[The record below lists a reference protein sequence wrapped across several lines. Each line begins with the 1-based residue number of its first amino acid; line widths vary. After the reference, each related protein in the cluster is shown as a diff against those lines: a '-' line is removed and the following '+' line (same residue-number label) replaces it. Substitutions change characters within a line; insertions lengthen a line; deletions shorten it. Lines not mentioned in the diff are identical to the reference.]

1 MKAKA
6 DSQPNRI
13 SETPSHS
20 ERTPT
25 MLRRTKIVATLG
37 PATDSPESLGA
48 IIAAGVD
55 VTRLNFSHGTAEDH
69 EKRARLVRDTAKAQ
83 GRFVAI
89 MADLQGPKLRIA
101 RFCDNKVTL
110 TAGQTFVLDATMD
123 KESGTSDCVGIDY
136 EQLIRDVKPG
146 DILVLDDGRIEMQI
160 DAVDDH
166 SITSTVLIGGPL
178 SNNKGLNKRGGGLS
192 AEALTEKD
200 KQDIVTAARLG
211 ADYVAVSFVRNAEDM
226 HTARRLLKEAGSE
239 AGLVAKIERA
249 ELAHDDAALDAVIE
263 ASDVVMVARGDLAVE
278 IGDAE
283 LVGVQK
289 HIIQRARILNRAV
302 ITATQMM
309 ESMITNP
316 MPTRAEV
323 SDVANAVMDYTD
335 AVMLSAETAVG
346 DYPVEAVAAMVRICI
361 GAEKHPSMH
370 QSKHRMHESMGQVD
384 EAIALSA
391 MYAANHLNGI
401 AAIICLTETGAT
413 PRLMSR
419 IKSSLPIYAFSRH
432 HTTQHRVVMYR
443 GVQTVP
449 FDAANFAA
457 EETNTQAVEQL
468 VKQGVVKDGDLVVVT
483 KGNFTNAQGGTN
495 SMQILRVGEHL
506 H

>member
-1 MKAKA
+1 
-6 DSQPNRI
+6 
-13 SETPSHS
+13 
-20 ERTPT
+20 

-37 PATDSPESLGA
+37 PATDSPDALA
-48 IIAAGVD
+48 DIINAGVD
-55 VTRLNFSHGTAEDH
+55 VVRLNFSHGSAEEH
-69 EKRARLVRDTAKAQ
+69 IARAQRVRAAAAAA
-83 GRFVAI
+83 GRFVALL
-89 MADLQGPKLRIA
+89 ADLQGPKLRIA
-101 RFCDNKVTL
+101 RFADNKVTL
-110 TAGQTFVLDATMD
+110 NAGQTFVLDAAMD
-123 KESGTSDCVGIDY
+123 KESGTQERVGIEY
-136 EQLIRDVKPG
+136 EKLIDDVRPG
-146 DILVLDDGRIEMQI
+146 DILVLDDGRIEME
-160 DAVDDH
+160 VTSVERH
-166 SITSTVLIGGPL
+166 SITSRVLIGGPL

-192 AEALTEKD
+192 AEALTDKD

-211 ADYVAVSFVRNAEDM
+211 ADYVAVSFVRTAEDM
-226 HTARRLLKEAGSE
+226 HAARRLLDQAGSS

-263 ASDVVMVARGDLAVE
+263 ASDAVMVARGDLAVE

-289 HIIQRARILNRAV
+289 HIIARARALNRGV

-346 DYPVEAVAAMVRICI
+346 DYPKEAVEAMVRICL

-370 QSKHRMHESMGQVD
+370 QSKHRIHERMERVD

-391 MYAANHLNGI
+391 MYAANHLHGVK
-401 AAIICLTETGAT
+401 AIICLTETGAT

-419 IKSSLPIYAFSRH
+419 IKSSLPIYALSRH
-432 HTTQHRVVMYR
+432 HSTQHRMALFR

-449 FDAANFAA
+449 FDSARVAN
-457 EETNTQAVEQL
+457 EQTNALAVREL
-468 VKQGVVKDGDLVVVT
+468 VQRRVVSEGDLVILT
-483 KGNFTNAQGGTN
+483 KGDYVNAQGGTN
-495 SMQILRVGEHL
+495 TLKIVRVGASIQ
-506 H
+506 